1 MSSCAVAPNPRRC
14 LRSKFPI
21 RRTPRARAAAARPL
35 TRPPAC
41 PCARLPAHAPARL
54 LALPLARPCATR
66 PPSAP
71 LAAAGAADCA
81 TDELAASAEAAAASL
96 AQAEAVDEGKGD
108 GNVDSDGV
116 GVVIGLMMLLRE
128 AVTAQVASP
137 SSSGKR
143 ITALSR
149 FARVAREI
157 PILQSSFSF
166 ARSTSPLPPRAFERG
181 PELPS
186 IEAGNDRKRPVVAR
200 TYENRS
206 KEARVAVR
214 VCL

>member
-1 MSSCAVAPNPRRC
+1 
-14 LRSKFPI
+14 
-21 RRTPRARAAAARPL
+21 
-35 TRPPAC
+35 
-41 PCARLPAHAPARL
+41 LPAHAPARL

-81 TDELAASAEAAAASL
+81 TDELAAIAEAAAASL

-116 GVVIGLMMLLRE
+116 GVGVVIGLMMLLRE
-128 AVTAQVASP
+128 AVVTAQVASP

-157 PILQSSFSF
+157 PILQSYFS
-166 ARSTSPLPPRAFERG
+166 FERG

-186 IEAGNDRKRPVVAR
+186 IQ
-200 TYENRS
+200 
-206 KEARVAVR
+206 
-214 VCL
+214 L